1 MYDLITLGEAMIR
14 FSPPDFERLEQA
26 ARLELRIGGAEWNV
40 ASNCARLGMST
51 AWVSRLTDNPLG
63 WRIASEARA
72 HGVDTRHIIWTDKDR
87 IGVYFLEPGPAPRG
101 SQIIYDRA
109 DSAAS
114 KMLPEQVNFELFA
127 QARAIHL
134 TGITPALSKGC
145 HDVAWQALQSARAS
159 GAFSSFDINYRAKL
173 WSPQEA
179 ARALEPFCANSDL
192 VVMSRSD
199 AALLFGCEGS
209 PEQVVNA
216 LQSAFGKRIIVLT
229 IGAEGSVAL
238 SAEGEFYQAGHPE
251 THAVDRVGAGDS
263 FISGLLYAL
272 HHKHDLATALR
283 YGGALAAFKM
293 TIPGDAA
300 MCSRSELEALVAG
313 ELGGLRR

>member
-14 FSPPDFERLEQA
+14 FSPPDFERIEQA
-26 ARLELRIGGAEWNV
+26 PRLQLRIGGAEWNV

-72 HGVDTRHIIWTDKDR
+72 HGVDTKHVVWTDQDR

-114 KMLPEQVNFELFA
+114 KMLPEQLDFQVFA
-127 QARAIHL
+127 NSRAIHL
-134 TGITPALSKGC
+134 TGITPALSAGC
-145 HDVAWQALQSARAS
+145 RDVTWQALQSARAS

-179 ARALEPFCANSDL
+179 ARSLEPFCANSDL
-192 VVMSRSD
+192 VVMGRAD
-199 AALLFGCEGS
+199 AALLFGYEGT
-209 PEQVVNA
+209 PEQVVHA
-216 LQSAFGKRIIVLT
+216 LQAAFGKRIIVLT
-229 IGAEGSVAL
+229 TGAEGSVAL
-238 SAEGEFYQAGHPE
+238 SAEGEFYQASHPE
-251 THAVDRVGAGDS
+251 TTAVDRVGAGDS

-272 HHKHDLATALR
+272 SQKHDLATALN
-283 YGGALAAFKM
+283 YGGALAAYKL
-293 TIPGDAA
+293 TIHGDAA
-300 MCSRSELEALVAG
+300 MCSRGELEALVAG